1 LFNFTKLREF
11 SLGFFSFCYPSI
23 ARSEDGMSARLW
35 FYILICLFSLLAQM
49 ALAMTFDADVS
60 LETQKLLRV
69 DLRFIYSV
77 QGTGQTQYHE
87 KVFGKLSGA
96 NYQRYFE
103 SHVKAI
109 GMDPFG
115 DGPGIVSIDLTGGYD
130 SQSGDFTLPTA
141 SALPFGQKSLKSVAA
156 PKMGFRKYSALV
168 ERQEID
174 SSQNKAKEIAAVI
187 PTLGAQKMWLTE
199 NFVKAS
205 YPQIA
210 RLMILFHEA
219 RHAEP
224 DHQNWSHARCPIPF
238 LDEQGHEK
246 VSIWSGGKLSGEE
259 ACDDT
264 AFGSYGTSSIL
275 LHNISRYCSNCSDK
289 MKMDADVYAL
299 DQAERL
305 STPEAKKALLSDFSQ

>member
-1 LFNFTKLREF
+1 
-11 SLGFFSFCYPSI
+11 
-23 ARSEDGMSARLW
+23 MSARLW
-35 FYILICLFSLLAQM
+35 FYIVICLFSLLAQM
-49 ALAMTFDADVS
+49 ALAMTFDSDVS
-60 LETQKLLRV
+60 LETQNLLRA

-77 QGTGQTQYHE
+77 QGTSQTPYHE

-103 SHVKAI
+103 SHVKEI

-115 DGPGIVSIDLTGGYD
+115 DGPAAVSIDLTNGLD
-130 SQSGDFTLPTA
+130 LPSGDFTAPA
-141 SALPFGQKSLKSVAA
+141 AQALPFGQKSLKAKTA
-156 PKMGFRKYSALV
+156 PVMGFRKYSAF
-168 ERQEID
+168 ED
-174 SSQNKAKEIAAVI
+174 HPGASDSQNKAKEIAAVI

-224 DHQNWSHARCPIPF
+224 NHQNWSHTRCPTPF
-238 LDEQGHEK
+238 LDEQGHER
-246 VSIWSGGKLSGEE
+246 VSIWSGGKLSGED

-275 LHNISRYCSNCSDK
+275 LQNISRYCSNCSDK
-289 MKMDADVYAL
+289 TKMDAAVYAL
-299 DQAERL
+299 DQAQRL
-305 STPEAKKALLSDFSQ
+305 SIPETKKALLSDFSQ